1 MPSPATAPL
10 TPAPGRP
17 RAGGSECGR
26 LRLLPVRATLSGKAA
41 GLSVDRTLA
50 ICGDPIDLDDKF
62 AAIAAVVRDVAG
74 NTGPA
79 RSLT

>member
-1 MPSPATAPL
+1 
-10 TPAPGRP
+10 
-17 RAGGSECGR
+17 
-26 LRLLPVRATLSGKAA
+26 
-41 GLSVDRTLA
+41 LSVDRTLA